1 MENEISN
8 TILLELQ
15 KISNILNNMEK
26 RIDNLEQRIDSLEK
40 RIDSLE
46 KEMKNKFQEYDE
58 KFNLIN
64 ARFNTLEEIVLSI
77 QSDIDLFHERMSNL
91 ERITLHI
98 ENTFN
103 DEIAILFDAHSYYN
117 DQYQKLL
124 ENIRKNENKIA
135 NLSMLKG

>member
-15 KISNILNNMEK
+15 KISTILNNM
-26 RIDNLEQRIDSLEK
+26 EQRIDSLEQ
-40 RIDSLE
+40 RIDNLE

-58 KFNLIN
+58 KFDLIN

-77 QSDIDLFHERMSNL
+77 QSDIDLFHDRMSNL
-91 ERITLHI
+91 ESISLRM